1 MQKHLSGMYP
11 SFGNRIIDVID
22 SFGVVPTSSLRS
34 GHLLLHTTH
43 AAVVD
48 LTIYTTEL
56 ASISLYLFAELKEGS
71 GVLPNLNKD
80 YLNLKLIANETTPNI
95 ITIPTL
101 IINPN
106 RYIGVSITNADG
118 TTTTISYKMNGYYIE
133 V

>member
-22 SFGVVPTSSLRS
+22 SFGVVSTSSLRG
-34 GHLLLHTTH
+34 GHLLLNTTH
-43 AAVVD
+43 AVVVD

-56 ASISLYLFAELKEGS
+56 ANISLYLFAELKKGS
-71 GVLPNLNKD
+71 DALPNLNKD
-80 YLNLKLIANETTPNI
+80 YLDLKLIANETTPNI

-106 RYIGVSITNADG
+106 RYVGVNITNVSY

>member
-22 SFGVVPTSSLRS
+22 SFGVVPSSSLR
-34 GHLLLHTTH
+34 GGYLLLHTTH

-48 LTIYTTEL
+48 LTIYTTGL
-56 ASISLYLFAELKEGS
+56 ADISLYLFAELKEGS

-106 RYIGVSITNADG
+106 RYIGVSITNVVDA
-118 TTTTISYKMNGYYIE
+118 TTTISYKMNGYYIE

>member
-22 SFGVVPTSSLRS
+22 SFGVVPTSSLRD
-34 GHLLLHTTH
+34 GHLLLYTTH

-106 RYIGVSITNADG
+106 RYIGVSIANTDG
-118 TTTTISYKMNGYYIE
+118 TTTISYKMNGYYIE